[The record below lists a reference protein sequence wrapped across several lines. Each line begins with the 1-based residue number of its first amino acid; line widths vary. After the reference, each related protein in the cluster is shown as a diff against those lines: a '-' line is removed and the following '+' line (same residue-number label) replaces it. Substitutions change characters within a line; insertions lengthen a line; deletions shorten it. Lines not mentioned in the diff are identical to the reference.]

1 MSVRDFVILSIG
13 EIILAAT
20 FALGILVGASLR
32 RKESSHDDSNGRT
45 EAAAQ
50 WNRPRY
56 RDAHGSDERSQKRG
70 VQPASEFDLE
80 QRAAL

>member
-1 MSVRDFVILSIG
+1 MSVRDFVMLSLG

-32 RKESSHDDSNGRT
+32 RKDSLNDDSNSNGRT

-50 WNRPRY
+50 WHSPRH
-56 RDAHGSDERSQKRG
+56 RDTHGGDERREKRG
-70 VQPASEFDLE
+70 L
-80 QRAAL
+80 